1 MSINNYYHT
10 QELKNPLSAIFSP
23 QTYKQGWSHITL
35 SCSDLN
41 NKETSLL
48 LKIKHIALGILLL
61 LPLINGIGLFILQ
74 HLYPLAPMPKKNLVE
89 SSTLDLSPIAHWQH
103 PENRSNS
110 PSAREMTGFATP
122 PNQELASPTSFI
134 SASSVSSFS
143 SISSLSL
150 SPRSPTPL
158 QTSNFAVRS
167 THNQP
172 DSFSS
177 RSRSSSSEELS
188 LSPRSPLLEAP
199 NYGVAPI
206 NGQPDALSSRSRS
219 SAPEELSLSPRS
231 PLLEAPNYGIA
242 PMNGQPDVLSSESRS
257 NAPEEL
263 SLSPRSPLLEAP
275 NYGVAPING
284 QPDALS
290 SRSRSSAPEELS
302 LSSSSPVQRDTPD
315 FGVAPIN
322 GQPDALSS
330 ESRSSAPEEFS
341 LSPRSPLQCDM
352 PSYFD
357 VAPTNGQSD
366 APPSSGS
373 SGAASLS
380 PRTSAENVPD
390 SPAPVTDPSPTPS
403 VSNYLRFLPSAESL
417 TTMAN
422 KTVKRCTGIDPT
434 GVKEAV
440 RSTVVAARFAKENP
454 RLAVASALNAA
465 GAGLLAIQGYVLG
478 GSGMSEVNKANNDS
492 NF

>member
-177 RSRSSSSEELS
+177 RSRSSSS
-188 LSPRSPLLEAP
+188 
-199 NYGVAPI
+199 
-206 NGQPDALSSRSRS
+206 
-219 SAPEELSLSPRS
+219 
-231 PLLEAPNYGIA
+231 
-242 PMNGQPDVLSSESRS
+242 
-257 NAPEEL
+257 EEL